1 MIQPNLVIPMHYSV
15 ARTLPELEPLS
26 KFLKE
31 MGISQVDQTYTT
43 FKVPSVD
50 KLPEDTQLVILD
62 HPLGNESPDGEDE
75 EKAEDD
81 AA

>member
-1 MIQPNLVIPMHYSV
+1 MIQPNIVIPMHYSV
-15 ARTLPELEPLS
+15 ARTLPELDPLS

-31 MGISQVDQTYTT
+31 MGISQIDQTYTT
-43 FKVPSVD
+43 FKVPAVD

-62 HPLGNESPDGEDE
+62 HPLGNETPDNEDE
-75 EKAEDD
+75 EKAEGN